1 MLKYDFNLNKI
12 IMENIELKE
21 IIDLLNETW
30 VKQITFNWKV
40 IIDLENIENLEI
52 WENLEYKKFD
62 VDIDNE
68 KQMAIFTFIKK

>member
-1 MLKYDFNLNKI
+1 M
-12 IMENIELKE
+12 ELKE

-62 VDIDNE
+62 VEEVNE

>member
-12 IMENIELKE
+12 IMENIELKD
-21 IIDLLNETW
+21 IVDLLNETW

-62 VDIDNE
+62 VEEVNE